1 MGLQLLYRFCK
12 DGDGVNESVHLV
24 NLIPTHLFK
33 TTLNTSIHSAIVFL
47 FSLPQISNTK
57 RMILSTLLQIQV
69 NGAADAAVETA
80 EAASEATISLLDLTL
95 KGGVI
100 MIPLAA
106 LLILSVY
113 IFIER
118 LLVINKASKLD
129 ENFMNR
135 IKDYIHDGK
144 IESATALCQSI
155 DNPIVRMIEKG
166 ISRLGRPLGDINT
179 AIENVGNIEVAKLEK
194 GIPLLA
200 TTAGGGPMIG
210 FLGTVVGMIQAFYN
224 MSQAGNN
231 IDVSM
236 LAGGIYV
243 AMVTTVAGLIV
254 GVIAYFAHN
263 YLATRVE
270 KVVNEMEARTTEF
283 MDLLNEPVS

>member
-1 MGLQLLYRFCK
+1 
-12 DGDGVNESVHLV
+12 
-24 NLIPTHLFK
+24 
-33 TTLNTSIHSAIVFL
+33 
-47 FSLPQISNTK
+47 
-57 RMILSTLLQIQV
+57 MILSTLLQIQV
-69 NGAADAAVETA
+69 TNAAADAAAQAVETA
-80 EAASEATISLLDLTL
+80 PETMSLLSLTM

-100 MIPLAA
+100 MIPLAI
-106 LLILSVY
+106 LLVIAVY

-129 ENFMNR
+129 ENFMNK
-135 IKDYIHDGK
+135 IKDFIHDGK

-166 ISRLGRPLGDINT
+166 ISRLGRPLSDINT
-179 AIENVGNIEVAKLEK
+179 AIENVGNIEIAKLEK
-194 GIPLLA
+194 GIPWLA

-210 FLGTVVGMIQAFYN
+210 FLGTVIGMIQAFYN

-231 IDVSM
+231 IDISM

-254 GVIAYFAHN
+254 GVVAYFAHN
-263 YLATRVE
+263 YISTRVE